1 MQDRTEF
8 IGGSDAVRIVDGDLH
23 SLWMEKTGRKIP
35 ADLSDVLPVQ
45 LGIFTEPF
53 NVQLF
58 ARKKQVEVSEQEV
71 FNMMWNG
78 VPCRGTLD
86 GVFTEYGQRIGL
98 ECKHTNQ
105 TTNMTKQ
112 LDRYM
117 PQLQFYMQISAISSM
132 YLSCIFGNQ
141 KHDYVK
147 IDADQEYQEL
157 LIKHIQHFWECVTTD
172 TAPSHDL
179 PAEMPSI
186 DHIKINDMVAR
197 DANTDNQFVSL
208 AHEYIETKEAADRNA
223 TAAKDL
229 KSLVADNEREV
240 HCNTLT
246 VKRDKR
252 GAKRIYITS

>member
-1 MQDRTEF
+1 M
-8 IGGSDAVRIVDGDLH
+8 
-23 SLWMEKTGRKIP
+23 
-35 ADLSDVLPVQ
+35 
-45 LGIFTEPF
+45 
-53 NVQLF
+53 
-58 ARKKQVEVSEQEV
+58 
-71 FNMMWNG
+71 
-78 VPCRGTLD
+78 
-86 GVFTEYGQRIGL
+86 
-98 ECKHTNQ
+98 
-105 TTNMTKQ
+105 
-112 LDRYM
+112 
-117 PQLQFYMQISAISSM
+117 
-132 YLSCIFGNQ
+132 CIFGNQ

-172 TAPSHDL
+172 IAPSHDL

>member
-1 MQDRTEF
+1 MQDRTGF

-23 SLWMEKTGRKIP
+23 SLWMEKTGRKKP
-35 ADLSDVLPVQ
+35 DDLSDVLPVQ

-252 GAKRIYITS
+252 GFKRITITS